1 VAAITIR
8 RLSEQT
14 KERLRVRAAAH
25 GRSMESEARHI
36 LDEALSRPLRADLN
50 WAQQLV
56 ELTRDAGGDPLPI
69 PERTDQARAA
79 QFE

>member
-1 VAAITIR
+1 MAAITIR

-56 ELTRDAGGDPLPI
+56 ELTRDAGGGPLPI

>member
-1 VAAITIR
+1 MAAITIR

-14 KERLRVRAAAH
+14 KERLRRRAAAH

-36 LDEALSRPLRADLN
+36 LDEALSRPVRADLN

-56 ELTRDAGGDPLPI
+56 ELTRDGGGEPLPV
-69 PERTDQARAA
+69 PERTDPAPAAR
-79 QFE
+79 FE

>member
-1 VAAITIR
+1 MAAITIR

-14 KERLRVRAAAH
+14 KERLRRRAAAH

-36 LDEALSRPLRADLN
+36 LDEALSRPVRADLN

-56 ELTRDAGGDPLPI
+56 ELTRDAGGPLPI
-69 PERTDQARAA
+69 PERTDPAPAAR
-79 QFE
+79 FE